1 MYPEYAIINGK
12 KVKINTDFK
21 VALRC
26 FEVLND
32 NTIGEHERALA
43 IVYLLFNVIPPYD
56 ELNEYTRQSIK
67 FLQCGEEPKENAQ
80 EEYSKRDIDMVLDMQ
95 YIRPSFMA
103 DYHIDL
109 NKTDLHF
116 WQFCELIS
124 GLTENSLLNRVR
136 SIRTANINEYK
147 GEAKDKMLK
156 AKQQVALPNVMSDED
171 KAVWDE
177 WESLFED

>member
-32 NTIGEHERALA
+32 DTIGEHERALA
-43 IVYLLFNVIPPYD
+43 IVYLLFNVIPPYN

-171 KAVWDE
+171 KVVWDE

>member
-1 MYPEYAIINGK
+1 MYPEYAIINEK

-32 NTIGEHERALA
+32 DTIGEHERALA

-103 DYHIDL
+103 NYHIDL

-171 KAVWDE
+171 KVVWDE

>member
-32 NTIGEHERALA
+32 DTIGEHERALA

-109 NKTDLHF
+109 NKTNLHF

-147 GEAKDKMLK
+147 GEAKEKMLK

>member
-1 MYPEYAIINGK
+1 MCPEYAIINGK

-32 NTIGEHERALA
+32 DTIGEHERALA
-43 IVYLLFNVIPPYD
+43 IVYLLFNVIPPYN

-171 KAVWDE
+171 KVVWDE

>member
-32 NTIGEHERALA
+32 DTIGEHERALA

-95 YIRPSFMA
+95 YIRPSFMS

-171 KAVWDE
+171 KVVWDE

>member
-1 MYPEYAIINGK
+1 MYPEYAIINEK

-32 NTIGEHERALA
+32 DTIGEHERALA

-56 ELNEYTRQSIK
+56 ELNEYTKQSIK

-80 EEYSKRDIDMVLDMQ
+80 EEYSKRDIDMLLDMQ

-171 KAVWDE
+171 KVVWDE

>member
-136 SIRTANINEYK
+136 SIRTANINKYK

>member
-1 MYPEYAIINGK
+1 MYPEYAIINEK

-32 NTIGEHERALA
+32 DTIGEHERALA
-43 IVYLLFNVIPPYD
+43 IVYLLFNVIPPYN

-171 KAVWDE
+171 KVVWDE

>member
-1 MYPEYAIINGK
+1 MYPQYAIINGK

-32 NTIGEHERALA
+32 DTIGEHERALA

>member
-21 VALRC
+21 VALKC
-26 FEVLND
+26 FEILND
-32 NTIGEHERALA
+32 DTTGEYERVLA
-43 IVYLLFNVIPPYD
+43 IVYLLFGEIPPYD
-56 ELNEYTRQSIK
+56 ELNAYANQAVK
-67 FLQCGEEPKENAQ
+67 FLQCGEEPKENAK
-80 EEYSKRDIDMVLDMQ
+80 EENSKRDIDMVLDMQ

-103 DYHIDL
+103 DYNIDL

-124 GLTENSLLNRVR
+124 GLSENSLLNRVR
-136 SIRTANINEYK
+136 SIRTANINDYK
-147 GEAKDKMLK
+147 GEAKEKMLK
-156 AKQQVALPNVMSDED
+156 AKQQVALPNVLSDDD
-171 KAVWDE
+171 KIVWDE

>member
-1 MYPEYAIINGK
+1 MYPQYAIINGK

-26 FEVLND
+26 FKVLND
-32 NTIGEHERALA
+32 DTIGEHERALA

-56 ELNEYTRQSIK
+56 ELTEYTRQSIK

-171 KAVWDE
+171 KVVWDE

>member
-32 NTIGEHERALA
+32 DTIGEHERALA
-43 IVYLLFNVIPPYD
+43 IVYLLFSVIPPYD

-109 NKTDLHF
+109 NKTNLHF

-171 KAVWDE
+171 KVVWDE

>member
-32 NTIGEHERALA
+32 DTIGEHERALA

-109 NKTDLHF
+109 NKTNLHF

>member
-32 NTIGEHERALA
+32 DTIGEHERALA
-43 IVYLLFNVIPPYD
+43 IVYLLFSVIPPYD

-103 DYHIDL
+103 YYHIDL

-171 KAVWDE
+171 KVVWDE

>member
-32 NTIGEHERALA
+32 DTIGEHERALA

>member
-1 MYPEYAIINGK
+1 MYPEYALINGE
-12 KVKINTDFK
+12 KVKINTDYR

-32 NTIGEHERALA
+32 DDTGEYERVLA
-43 IVYLLFNVIPPYD
+43 IVYMLFNVTPPYN
-56 ELNEYTRQSIK
+56 ELNEYAKQAIK
-67 FLQCGEEPKENAQ
+67 YLQCGEEQKDNAVD
-80 EEYSKRDIDMVLDMQ
+80 EYAKRDIDMVLDMK

-109 NKTDLHF
+109 NKAYLHY

-124 GLTENSLLNRVR
+124 GLTDKSLLNRVR
-136 SIRTANINEYK
+136 EIRTANLNDYK
-147 GEAKDKMLK
+147 GEAKNRMIK
-156 AKQQVALPNVMSDED
+156 AKQLVALPDVLTDED
-171 KAVWDE
+171 KEVWDE